1 MIKHGADVNVTSH
14 EYTPLYFAIKNGPSC
29 VSLLLEAGSDLNIMT
44 ASGSPLHHAV
54 RYGNVEA
61 VSQLIEYGAKVNAQD
76 FDGLTPFHVAVES
89 YSDSKKNECLKIVA
103 KLLEEPIDLNL
114 RDLDG
119 NTGLELAFENECH
132 DIIGM
137 LTYRSFSKPLKHF
150 L

>member
-14 EYTPLYFAIKNGPSC
+14 EFTPLYFAIKNGPSC

-61 VSQLIEYGAKVNAQD
+61 VSQLIEYGAKINAQD
-76 FDGLTPFHVAVES
+76 FDGLTPIHVAVES
-89 YSDSKKNECLKIVA
+89 YSNANKNECLKIVA

-119 NTGLELAFENECH
+119 NTVLELAFENECH
-132 DIIGM
+132 DIIRM
-137 LTYRSFSKPLKHF
+137 VTCKVPKPLKYF
-150 L
+150 Q